1 MNKKIKIM
9 AICTA
14 LLLVAVILVAVLA
27 PRAFAAELT
36 SAGAEATVQTIDLT
50 GAVNSVIALL
60 AALISAYVVPYLKK
74 KIGAEKLDQLR
85 TWCAIAV
92 QAAEQLK
99 STGIITDKKQ
109 YVIDYLESK
118 GFTVDDA
125 LVEAT
130 VNKLFGKTSTAE
142 INEEA
147 RG

>member
-1 MNKKIKIM
+1 MIDL
-9 AICTA
+9 TA
-14 LLLVAVILVAVLA
+14 LINAVLA
-27 PRAFAAELT
+27 LF
-36 SAGAEATVQTIDLT
+36 
-50 GAVNSVIALL
+50 
-60 AALISAYVVPYLKK
+60 AALISAYVIPYLRK

-85 TWCAIAV
+85 VWCTVAV

-99 STGIITDKKQ
+99 ATGVIADKKQ

-130 VNKLFGKTSTAE
+130 VNDLFGKTSTALKDTG
-142 INEEA
+142 A